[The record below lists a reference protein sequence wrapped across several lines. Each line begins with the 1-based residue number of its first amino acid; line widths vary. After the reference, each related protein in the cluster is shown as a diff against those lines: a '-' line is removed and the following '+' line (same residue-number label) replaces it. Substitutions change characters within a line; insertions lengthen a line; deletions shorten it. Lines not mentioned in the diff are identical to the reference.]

1 MTATVTADVRE
12 AARLI
17 RELDKIEGRKT
28 DSRVEAIADSKVVPH
43 NGASAKP
50 RADGQDLVIGA

>member
-28 DSRVEAIADSKVVPH
+28 DSRVEAIADATLEPQ